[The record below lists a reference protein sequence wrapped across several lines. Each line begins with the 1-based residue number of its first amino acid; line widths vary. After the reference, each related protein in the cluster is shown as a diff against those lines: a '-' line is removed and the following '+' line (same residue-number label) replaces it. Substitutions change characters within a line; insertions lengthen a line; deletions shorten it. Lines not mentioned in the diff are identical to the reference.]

1 MGALRYSGTLVA
13 FPLVSSTNPS
23 RDMVSF
29 TANRPPRLTQRAT
42 RIVAPPH
49 DPVVCKDG
57 LRRRIA
63 RGKSSRGSEPTNEF
77 VARTQRCPSE
87 PEAGAKAHSNGEQP
101 GVAHQPMDRAI
112 GSGWSMLN
120 HCSNPDWAEVGADT
134 HSIFRF
140 LHSQNHSLQQTSPQD
155 ISQDTA
161 DTLAAF
167 DDRRSLS
174 RQNSGRSLSRQNSSC
189 SLAVSSLENTISTNP
204 AAAAVFC

>member
-1 MGALRYSGTLVA
+1 MGALRNSGALVA
-13 FPLVSSTNPS
+13 FCCGPSTTPG
-23 RDMVSF
+23 RMVSF

-49 DPVVCKDG
+49 DPVACKDG
-57 LRRRIA
+57 LRRRLA
-63 RGKSSRGSEPTNEF
+63 RMKSSRGSEPTNEF
-77 VARTQRCPSE
+77 ARTRSATPE

>member
-1 MGALRYSGTLVA
+1 MGALRNSGA
-13 FPLVSSTNPS
+13 FVTFCCGPSTTPG
-23 RDMVSF
+23 RMVSF

-140 LHSQNHSLQQTSPQD
+140 LHSQNHSPQD

-167 DDRRSLS
+167 DDGRSLS